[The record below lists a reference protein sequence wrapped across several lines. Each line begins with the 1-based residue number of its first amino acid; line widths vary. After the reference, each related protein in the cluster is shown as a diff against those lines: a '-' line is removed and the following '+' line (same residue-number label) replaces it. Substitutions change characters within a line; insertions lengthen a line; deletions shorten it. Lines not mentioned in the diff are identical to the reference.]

1 MGQQPLLSWDC
12 SSLDAREE
20 RRGEESSSRFRQ
32 WRRLWSTM
40 VYGLVV
46 DGGEVVRF

>member
-20 RRGEESSSRFRQ
+20 RRGEE
-32 WRRLWSTM
+32 RLWSTM